1 MRSRR
6 LRAVFVA
13 AAAALALSACSS
25 TSENGGGDAA
35 AGQAATEDSF
45 PVTVEHA
52 LGKTTID
59 KKPERIATVAWANH
73 EVPLALGVVPVGMAK
88 ANFGDDDADGL
99 LPWVSAKLKELD
111 AAPPV
116 LFDETDGIDFE
127 AVSDTRP
134 DVILAPYSGLTPEDY
149 RTLSEIAPV
158 VAYPKSAWATP
169 WRESIAL
176 SSKAIGRS
184 ADGRKMI
191 SDIEAEI
198 DAVKAKYP
206 QIQGKSTMFMTH
218 FDTTDLS
225 QVGFYTTHDT
235 RAEFFLD
242 LGMTTPGS
250 IATASAGT
258 DKFALQQSA
267 EQIDAFDDVDIVV
280 GYGDEQVGRT
290 LAADP
295 LMSKLRAVS
304 NGSVVML
311 SGSSPA
317 GTAANPTP
325 MSVSWVLD
333 EYASRLAAAADK
345 VK

>member
-6 LRAVFVA
+6 FLAGAVA
-13 AAAALALSACSS
+13 AALVLSACSS
-25 TSENGGGDAA
+25 PSGDGGGEAG
-35 AGQAATEDSF
+35 AGQTPAADSF

-52 LGKTTID
+52 LGKTTIS

-73 EVPLALGVVPVGMAK
+73 EVPLALGIVPVGMAK
-88 ANFGDDDADGL
+88 ANFGDDDTDGL
-99 LPWVSAKLKELD
+99 LPWVSAKLKELG
-111 AAPPV
+111 APTPV

-134 DVILAPYSGLTPEDY
+134 DVILAPYSGLTQEEY
-149 RTLSEIAPV
+149 TTLSEIAPV
-158 VAYPKSAWATP
+158 VAYPKAAWATP
-169 WRESIAL
+169 WRESITL

-184 ADGRKMI
+184 ADGQKMI
-191 SDIEAEI
+191 SDIEGRI
-198 DAVKAKYP
+198 GAVKAKYP
-206 QIQGKSTMFMTH
+206 QLQGKSTMFMTH

-250 IATASAGT
+250 IATASAST

-295 LMSKLRAVS
+295 LLSKMRAVAD
-304 NGSVVML
+304 GAVVML

-333 EYASRLAAAADK
+333 DYAGKLAAAADK

>member
-1 MRSRR
+1 VRSRR
-6 LRAVFVA
+6 LRAGAVVA
-13 AAAALALSACSS
+13 VAVLALSACSS
-25 TSENGGGDAA
+25 TSGNGGGDAGS
-35 AGQAATEDSF
+35 GQASTGDSF

-73 EVPLALGVVPVGMAK
+73 EVPLALGIVPVGMAK
-88 ANFGDDDADGL
+88 ANFGDDDTDGL
-99 LPWVSAKLKELD
+99 LPWVAAKLKELN
-111 AAPPV
+111 APTPV

-158 VAYPKSAWATP
+158 VAYPKAAWATP
-169 WRESIAL
+169 WRESITL

-184 ADGRKMI
+184 EDGRKVIADIEERI
-191 SDIEAEI
+191 SD
-198 DAVKAKYP
+198 VKAKYP

-235 RAEFFLD
+235 RTEFFLD

-250 IATASAGT
+250 IAKASEGT
-258 DKFALQQSA
+258 DKFALEQSA

-280 GYGDEQVGRT
+280 GYGDAEVGRV

-295 LMSKLRAVS
+295 LLSKLRAVS
-304 NGSVVML
+304 TGSVVML
-311 SGSSPA
+311 PGTSPA

-333 EYASRLAAAADK
+333 EYASQLAAAADK